1 MTKLPSSLQKIINE
15 LGRLPGVGPKTA
27 QRLAFYLLKQDSIDI
42 TNLSQSIANI
52 KTGIV
57 FCSVCH
63 NMGETDPC
71 TTCADVRRDH
81 SLICVVEEPLD
92 AQAIDKGGQFNGV
105 FHILGGVLN
114 PLEGV
119 GPESLEI
126 ESLLDRVKGVGASF
140 SRPPSE
146 TGGQARPLQSSVIK
160 EIIIATNPSL
170 EGETTAMHLS
180 KVIRATNQ
188 DVKITRIARGLPMG
202 GDLEYADDITLM
214 RAMEG
219 RREY

>member
-1 MTKLPSSLQKIINE
+1 LILGLVSDFVFYASNFQIFMLKLPSSLQKLINE
-15 LGRLPGVGPKTA
+15 MGRLPGIGPKTA
-27 QRLAFYLLKQDSIDI
+27 QRLAFYLLKKSKVDLDS
-42 TNLSQSIANI
+42 LSMAISQVKN
-52 KTGIV
+52 GIV

-63 NMGETDPC
+63 NMAETDPC
-71 TTCADVRRDH
+71 SVCGDSKRDH
-81 SLICVVEEPLD
+81 QLVCVVEESLD
-92 AQAIDKGGQFNGV
+92 AQALDRTNEFNGV

-114 PLEGV
+114 PLEGI
-119 GPESLEI
+119 GPEQLNI
-126 ESLLDRVKGVGASF
+126 ETLKKRITEQNV
-140 SRPPSE
+140 R
-146 TGGQARPLQSSVIK
+146 

-180 KVIRATNQ
+180 KVLKDFP

>member
-1 MTKLPSSLQKIINE
+1 MTKLPSSLQKLINE
-15 LGRLPGVGPKTA
+15 LGRLPGVGLKTA
-27 QRLAFYLLKQDSIDI
+27 QRLAFYLLKQDNIDI

-52 KTGIV
+52 KMGII

-63 NMGETDPC
+63 NMGEIDPC
-71 TTCADVRRDH
+71 TTCVDVRRDH
-81 SLICVVEEPLD
+81 SLVCVVEEPLD
-92 AQAIDKGGQFNGV
+92 AQAIDKGGQYNGV

-114 PLEGV
+114 PLEGI

-126 ESLLDRVKGVGASF
+126 ESLL
-140 SRPPSE
+140 
-146 TGGQARPLQSSVIK
+146 ARIKNQELRIK
-160 EIIIATNPSL
+160 EVIIATNPSL

-180 KVIRATNQ
+180 KVIKQ
-188 DVKITRIARGLPMG
+188 VSQEIKITRIARGLPMG

>member
-57 FCSVCH
+57 FCSICH

-119 GPESLEI
+119 GPDNLEV
-126 ESLLDRVKGVGASF
+126 ESLLQRI
-140 SRPPSE
+140 RE
-146 TGGQARPLQSSVIK
+146 TERQRIS

-180 KVIRATNQ
+180 KAIRSISP

-219 RREY
+219 RRDY